1 MNASARPFR
10 TTYQHGVALLI
21 GLVLLIVLSIMA
33 MVAMQL
39 VSSQNRVAS
48 GAWNAQMS
56 LATGEGALGNA
67 ETALLNGA
75 VSFATD
81 ADGDYV
87 FNATEVPVW
96 ADPDFA
102 WTGNNVVSGASF
114 TNGVAFA
121 NTDYPQSKAEVVVEQ
136 LPAVVAPGQSMCVG
150 YSCNSGSIEVF
161 RVTAHAVGPDGKM
174 PVLVQDTSE
183 Q

>member
-1 MNASARPFR
+1 MNASAHPFR
-10 TTYQHGVALLI
+10 TTQHGVALLI

-48 GAWNAQMS
+48 SAWNAQMS
-56 LATGEGALGNA
+56 LATGEGALGSA
-67 ETALLNGA
+67 ETALLTGA
-75 VSFATD
+75 ISFATD

-87 FNATEVPVW
+87 FDSTLVPVW
-96 ADPDFA
+96 AQTGFD
-102 WTGNNVVSGASF
+102 WSGNNVVSGASF
-114 TNGVAFA
+114 ANGVAFA
-121 NTDYPQSKAEVVVEQ
+121 NTQFPQSKAEVVVEQ

-150 YSCNSGSIEVF
+150 YSCNSGNIEVF
-161 RVTAHAVGPDGKM
+161 RVTAHAVGPDGKL